1 MTTTAIPLIDP
12 ASVSAALC
20 AAYAHIDPATGI
32 ERDYLLQRALE
43 DAGTPTGPKRE
54 ALRVYDPA
62 LAVEVSSTT
71 LDCAPGD
78 EHWAVRLDFDGRCG
92 GFTRSFTTAEART
105 LARRLL
111 RAADFYEAETQR
123 LNGLAIA
130 QRAVDA

>member
-20 AAYAHIDPATGI
+20 AAYAHIDSATGI
-32 ERDYLLQRALE
+32 ERDYPLQRALE

-54 ALRVYDPA
+54 ALLVYDSA
-62 LAVEVSSTT
+62 LAVHVSSTP
-71 LDCAPGD
+71 LDCGPD
-78 EHWAVRLDFDGRCG
+78 ENWAVRLDFDGRCG

-111 RAADFYEAETQR
+111 RAADFYEAETLR
-123 LNGLAIA
+123 LQGLAQQGKA
-130 QRAVDA
+130 A